1 MREFD
6 VTNLK
11 YYLIKIYELD
21 DKIFLN
27 KLYMSKFSFQIGDQV
42 LRIISVLRDGFPSI
56 IISA

>member
-11 YYLIKIYELD
+11 YYLIKIYELG

>member
-11 YYLIKIYELD
+11 YYLIKIYEFD